1 MICLNCLQT
10 KTGNADVEGCIM
22 ARANKNIE
30 ERIKEKINKI
40 KEMRIVTEFF

>member
-10 KTGNADVEGCIM
+10 KTGTADVEGCMM
-22 ARANKNIE
+22 ARTHKSVE
-30 ERIKEKINKI
+30 ERIKEKILKL

>member
-10 KTGNADVEGCIM
+10 KTGTADVEGCMM
-22 ARANKNIE
+22 ARAHKGVE
-30 ERIKEKINKI
+30 ERIKEKISKL